1 MKSPVETLAERR
13 RAGEKKG
20 VVSVCASHPM
30 VIEAALRQGQRNG
43 GAVLIEATCNQVNH
57 EGGYTGMT
65 PRAFANYVKAIAERV
80 GFDTDKL
87 LLGGDHLGPNPWRSL
102 PAEAALAKS
111 EAMIAAFVEAG
122 FSKIHLDPSMG
133 CAGEPEALDD
143 ETTATR
149 AARLA
154 RVAEATARDKGPS
167 GLHYVIGTEVP
178 PPGGA
183 RHALDA
189 IEPTPPE
196 RARGTLEAFRRAFA
210 AEGLSEAFER
220 VVALVVQPGVEFGHE
235 TVIAYDPVRAQKL
248 SHALDSLDLVFE
260 AHSTDY
266 QPAEKLAEL
275 VRDGF
280 CILKVGPGLTFAM
293 RETLYGLDLIASE
306 IDPNYPARRLAVS
319 MEQLMLAEPRW
330 WRPYYPGTP
339 EQQHVW
345 RHYSYSD
352 RIRYYWPHREAE
364 VAVERLMASLSGR
377 EIPAPLA
384 AQFLP
389 QFGAELLRK
398 ENNPRSLLLAAV
410 ERVLGDY
417 HSATTSS

>member
-1 MKSPVETLAERR
+1 
-13 RAGEKKG
+13 
-20 VVSVCASHPM
+20 M
-30 VIEAALRQGQRNG
+30 VIEAALRRGRRDG
-43 GAVLIEATCNQVNH
+43 GTVLIEATCNQVNH

-65 PRAFANYVKAIAERV
+65 PRAFADYVKAIARRV
-80 GFDTDKL
+80 GFNTGRL
-87 LLGGDHLGPNPWRSL
+87 MLGGDHLGPNPWRSL

-111 EAMIAAFVEAG
+111 EAMVAAYVEAG
-122 FSKIHLDPSMG
+122 YTKIHLDPSMG

-154 RVAEATARDKGPS
+154 RVAESTARDKGLT
-167 GLHYVIGTEVP
+167 GLHYVIGTEIP

-183 RHALDA
+183 RHALDN

-196 RARGTLEAFRRAFA
+196 RARATLEAFRRAFA
-210 AEGLSEAFER
+210 DAGLSEALER

-235 TVIAYDPVRAQKL
+235 TVIAYDAVRAQPL
-248 SHALDSLDLVFE
+248 SRALNDSSLVFE

-266 QPAEKLAEL
+266 QSAEKLAEL

-280 CILKVGPGLTFAM
+280 CILKVGPSLTFAI
-293 RETLYGLDLIASE
+293 RETLYGLDLVASE
-306 IDPNYPARRLAVS
+306 MDRDYPARALAAA
-319 MEQLMLAEPRW
+319 MEKVMLAEPRW
-330 WRPYYPGTP
+330 WRPYYQGTP

-352 RIRYYWPHREAE
+352 RIRYYWPHKEAE
-364 VAVERLMASLSGR
+364 GAVARLMASLSGR
-377 EIPAPLA
+377 DIPAPLA

-389 QFGAELLRK
+389 KVNAKLLGK
-398 ENNPRSLLLAAV
+398 DQDPRSLLVAAV
-410 ERVLGDY
+410 DCVLESY
-417 HSATTSS
+417 QAATSF